1 MDITTFKELM
11 AYKISLA
18 QKYLYNNPHE
28 ERVTQAHLATST
40 MLAVLRLKR
49 AGILM

>member
-11 AYKISLA
+11 ANKISLA

-28 ERVTQAHLATST
+28 ERVTQHLATST